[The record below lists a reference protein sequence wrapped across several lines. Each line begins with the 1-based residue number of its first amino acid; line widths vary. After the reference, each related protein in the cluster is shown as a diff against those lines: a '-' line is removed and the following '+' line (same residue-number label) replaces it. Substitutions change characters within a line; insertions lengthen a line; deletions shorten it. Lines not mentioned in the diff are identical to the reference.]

1 MRIGIDARE
10 LQGRPTGVGRYIAEL
25 LGAWLGSAGPH
36 EFHLYAPGE
45 DGPLVSGPEP
55 HAALTVHMTGDS
67 TGTRWEQWTLPR
79 ALRRDDVQVLFAPA
93 YSAPVWSPCPVGLT
107 MHDVSF
113 CAHPEWFSWREGLRR
128 RWLARR
134 CARRAAALLTVSE
147 FSAAEIVRWL
157 GIPRDRIHVVL
168 NGVDHIHRRPA
179 PDVRW
184 LTRHTAPHVISVGS
198 VFNRRHAPALIQAFA
213 RAFTGVPGARL
224 SIAGENRTFPRL
236 DLNALAVTA
245 GVAAQT
251 TVIDYASPA
260 TVDALF
266 DDADLAVFVSEYE
279 GFGLPMLE
287 ALARGVPVVV
297 ADTEV
302 SHEVCG
308 AAATFVPPG
317 NVTALASALDA
328 LRKERNL
335 LAEQLR
341 ASGAV
346 LDRYRWGRTAA
357 ETLTHLLKVG
367 RQA

>member
-10 LQGRPTGVGRYIAEL
+10 LQGRPTGVGRYLAEVV
-25 LGAWLGSAGPH
+25 GAWLASAGPH
-36 EFHLYAPGE
+36 EFHLYAPSEG
-45 DGPLVSGPEP
+45 GPLVNGPEP
-55 HAALTVHMTGDS
+55 QAALRVHLTQGA

-79 ALRRDDVQVLFAPA
+79 ALRRDDIQVLFAPA
-93 YSAPVWSPCPVGLT
+93 YSAPMWSPCPVCLT

-157 GIPRDRIHVVL
+157 GIPRERIHVVL
-168 NGVDHIHRRPA
+168 NGVDHIPRRLA

-184 LTRHTAPHVISVGS
+184 LTRHMPPHVVSVGS
-198 VFNRRHAPALIQAFA
+198 VFNRRHVPALIQAFA
-213 RAFTGVPGARL
+213 RVFTGAPGARL

-236 DLNALAVTA
+236 NLNALAVAA
-245 GVAAQT
+245 GAAAQT
-251 TVIDYASPA
+251 TIIDYASPE

-297 ADTEV
+297 ADTAV

-308 AAATFVPPG
+308 NAATFVPPG
-317 NVTALASALDA
+317 DVTALAAALDA
-328 LRKERNL
+328 VRTQRNL

-341 ASGAV
+341 ASGDV
-346 LDRYRWGRTAA
+346 LDRYCWGRTAA
-357 ETLTHLLKVG
+357 ETLTHLLRVG
-367 RQA
+367 RRS